1 MNCFALR
8 IYFIEHTG
16 EKHGTIQ
23 TGVECTHTVFIIVF
37 YLDASQHVVPSLTPC
52 FLRLLEGFLA
62 DFLQVQFCLF
72 GADERGSDLGMHLF
86 AFLRGET
93 DSCSHMIGLQLQ
105 MFFYRM
111 IVCPDFIE
119 RERFV
124 ELYHEIVLKVPWNAA
139 AVACRISHDFVFFG
153 DHLHIRT
160 AIKSIYHDIRIF
172 RFGKSEPEIST
183 TFCRSNFRCQIIF

>member
-52 FLRLLEGFLA
+52 FLRLLEFSCRFPSSSVLP
-62 DFLQVQFCLF
+62 VR
-72 GADERGSDLGMHLF
+72 ADERGSDLGMHLF
-86 AFLRGET
+86 AFLRGKT

-119 RERFV
+119 R
-124 ELYHEIVLKVPWNAA
+124 
-139 AVACRISHDFVFFG
+139 
-153 DHLHIRT
+153 
-160 AIKSIYHDIRIF
+160 
-172 RFGKSEPEIST
+172 
-183 TFCRSNFRCQIIF
+183 